1 MEINAQRLWNRL
13 HQLGQIGV
21 DPQGGVTRWTFTDAD
36 TQAKNWLISEMK
48 AAGLDVHEDPVGNVI
63 GVYNPGGSPLAPV
76 LCGSHFD
83 TVRNAGIFDGCLGLL
98 AGVEAA
104 QTFKENQIDL
114 KRPLWII
121 GYRDEEGNRFNSGM
135 IGSKTVTGKAL
146 PEDFLVQDAAGITL
160 KEAMER
166 CGYHPEAY
174 RQGQIDPI
182 YASVELHI
190 EQGKVL
196 EQNQCPV
203 GIVEGIPYLR
213 FYEVT
218 LSGCSG
224 HAGATPMNDRQDPV
238 LAMTEWIRQITESAR
253 QKPYTVA
260 TVGCIQTFP
269 GSTNVICDHV
279 TFTLDIRS
287 LDVAQIEACLR
298 EIEILEARLKSEGI
312 QVRRELRHILYGM
325 DCDERLKHQ
334 LETIVEKRNLPVF
347 RLMSGAGHDSQN
359 FKDVCPCA
367 MIFVRSVNG
376 YSHRKEEYTPI
387 EDCAAGANVLM
398 DMLYQLANEE
408 DRASSSPQTIL

>member
-36 TQAKNWLISEMK
+36 TQAKNWLIGEMK

-83 TVRNAGIFDGCLGLL
+83 NAGIFDGCLGLL

-104 QTFKENQIDL
+104 QTFKENQIEL

-190 EQGKVL
+190 
-196 EQNQCPV
+196 
-203 GIVEGIPYLR
+203 
-213 FYEVT
+213 
-218 LSGCSG
+218 
-224 HAGATPMNDRQDPV
+224 
-238 LAMTEWIRQITESAR
+238 
-253 QKPYTVA
+253 
-260 TVGCIQTFP
+260 
-269 GSTNVICDHV
+269 
-279 TFTLDIRS
+279 
-287 LDVAQIEACLR
+287 
-298 EIEILEARLKSEGI
+298 
-312 QVRRELRHILYGM
+312 
-325 DCDERLKHQ
+325 
-334 LETIVEKRNLPVF
+334 
-347 RLMSGAGHDSQN
+347 
-359 FKDVCPCA
+359 
-367 MIFVRSVNG
+367 
-376 YSHRKEEYTPI
+376 
-387 EDCAAGANVLM
+387 
-398 DMLYQLANEE
+398 
-408 DRASSSPQTIL
+408 

>member
-1 MEINAQRLWNRL
+1 
-13 HQLGQIGV
+13 
-21 DPQGGVTRWTFTDAD
+21 
-36 TQAKNWLISEMK
+36 
-48 AAGLDVHEDPVGNVI
+48 
-63 GVYNPGGSPLAPV
+63 
-76 LCGSHFD
+76 
-83 TVRNAGIFDGCLGLL
+83 
-98 AGVEAA
+98 
-104 QTFKENQIDL
+104 
-114 KRPLWII
+114 
-121 GYRDEEGNRFNSGM
+121 
-135 IGSKTVTGKAL
+135 
-146 PEDFLVQDAAGITL
+146 
-160 KEAMER
+160 
-166 CGYHPEAY
+166 
-174 RQGQIDPI
+174 
-182 YASVELHI
+182 
-190 EQGKVL
+190 
-196 EQNQCPV
+196 
-203 GIVEGIPYLR
+203 
-213 FYEVT
+213 
-218 LSGCSG
+218 
-224 HAGATPMNDRQDPV
+224 MNDRQDPV

-287 LDVAQIEACLR
+287 LDEAQIEACLR
-298 EIEILEARLKSEGI
+298 EIETLEARLESEGI

-387 EDCAAGANVLM
+387 EDCAAGANVLL

-408 DRASSSPQTIL
+408 DRATSSPQTVL